1 MVEIKKIQAEET
13 YPIRHHILRPHQSF
27 DACKYETDH
36 RETTFYIGAFIEKKL
51 VSIAS
56 FSIEVHPGLPGY
68 RHYRLRAMATLPE
81 YRRNHIGKSI
91 VISAE
96 AELKSKHI
104 DYLWV

>member
-36 RETTFYIGAFIEKKL
+36 LETTFHIGAFIEKKL

-56 FSIEVHPGLPGY
+56 YSIEVHPGLPGY
-68 RHYRLRAMATLPE
+68 RHYRLRAMTTLPE

-96 AELKSKHI
+96 AELKSKYI